1 MVTFPMGKDPWK
13 GPVLCRSAG
22 CRPAATP
29 RASCVSL
36 LGNRALRHLAAH
48 FTVDEREEARE
59 RELVMLCRGR
69 RRLPRVSI
77 VLEEAFKWS
86 SLHLWGRDG
95 AVVSTCMLEEAVQRE
110 RPLPS
115 RRGSTRC
122 GRCAAVA
129 GAALA
134 RPSTAD
140 SICLAGTRPMS
151 PSPRGLHWPRP
162 RRLARGSRRRCECT
176 CHQGDSVALRWTQV
190 PSEALRCHQRHQVPS
205 EALRFHQRHS
215 GAIQRHSNAIKCTQV
230 PSEALRCVGVRVQ
243 NKEATAARDSA
254 RVECLPR

>member
-1 MVTFPMGKDPWK
+1 MGKDP
-13 GPVLCRSAG
+13 GPLCRSAG
-22 CRPAATP
+22 CRPAAMP
-29 RASCVSL
+29 RASCESL
-36 LGNRALRHLAAH
+36 LGNGALRHLAAH

-95 AVVSTCMLEEAVQRE
+95 AVVSTCMLEEGVQRE
-110 RPLPS
+110 DRPLPS

-162 RRLARGSRRRCECT
+162 RRLARGSRRRCEYT
-176 CHQGDSVALRWTQV
+176 CHQGDSVALRGTQV

-243 NKEATAARDSA
+243 NKEATAARGSA

>member
-1 MVTFPMGKDPWK
+1 MGKDPWK

-151 PSPRGLHWPRP
+151 PSPRGLHRPRP

-176 CHQGDSVALRWTQV
+176 CHQGDSVALRGTQVLRGTGHPEALRCHPRHSGAIQRHSGAIQYTQV
-190 PSEALRCHQRHQVPS
+190 PSEALRCD
-205 EALRFHQRHS
+205 
-215 GAIQRHSNAIKCTQV
+215 
-230 PSEALRCVGVRVQ
+230 GVRVQ

>member
-1 MVTFPMGKDPWK
+1 
-13 GPVLCRSAG
+13 
-22 CRPAATP
+22 
-29 RASCVSL
+29 
-36 LGNRALRHLAAH
+36 
-48 FTVDEREEARE
+48 
-59 RELVMLCRGR
+59 MLCRGR

-115 RRGSTRC
+115 RRGNTRC
-122 GRCAAVA
+122 GRCTAVA

-162 RRLARGSRRRCECT
+162 RRLARGSRRRCEYT
-176 CHQGDSVALRWTQV
+176 CHQGDSEALRGTQV
-190 PSEALRCHQRHQVPS
+190 PSEALRCHQRHS
-205 EALRFHQRHS
+205 GAIRGIRCHQRHS
-215 GAIQRHSNAIKCTQV
+215 GVLSRGTRTPSSTLRCHPRHSGASAYASRTKRRQPLETALVWSASHVNGRRTSRRVTPEHSPPELGLPNLA
-230 PSEALRCVGVRVQ
+230 SELALPILASGG
-243 NKEATAARDSA
+243 
-254 RVECLPR
+254 

>member
-1 MVTFPMGKDPWK
+1 LPF
-13 GPVLCRSAG
+13 AG
-22 CRPAATP
+22 CRPAAMT
-29 RASCVSL
+29 RASCESL
-36 LGNRALRHLAAH
+36 LGNGALRHLAAH

-122 GRCAAVA
+122 GRCTAVA

-162 RRLARGSRRRCECT
+162 RRLARGSRRRCEYT
-176 CHQGDSVALRWTQV
+176 CHQGDSEALRGTQV
-190 PSEALRCHQRHQVPS
+190 PSEALRCHQRH
-205 EALRFHQRHS
+205 S
-215 GAIQRHSNAIKCTQV
+215 GAIRGTQV
-230 PSEALRCVGVRVQ
+230 PSEALRCYPEALERHQVHSGAIRGTQVRRRTRPGQRGDSRSRQRSCGVPPTL
-243 NKEATAARDSA
+243 TAGAPADG
-254 RVECLPR
+254 

>member
-1 MVTFPMGKDPWK
+1 MGKDP
-13 GPVLCRSAG
+13 GPLRRSAG
-22 CRPAATP
+22 CRPAAMP
-29 RASCVSL
+29 RASCESL
-36 LGNRALRHLAAH
+36 LGNGALRHLAAY

-115 RRGSTRC
+115 RCGSTRC
-122 GRCAAVA
+122 GRCTAVA
-129 GAALA
+129 GAAVA

-140 SICLAGTRPMS
+140 SICLAGTRSMN

-215 GAIQRHSNAIKCTQV
+215 GAIQRHSNAIKYTQV